1 MLMLN
6 NTRTNGNNKS
16 RITGDRTMLMLNLAA
31 KAAGVQPIISGDRT
45 MLMLNRSK
53 INILFLHYILYIL
66 IFQSFIENLP
76 ADFSFLP
83 ILLNA

>member
-6 NTRTNGNNKS
+6 IIVLYNIGV
-16 RITGDRTMLMLNLAA
+16 DNL
-31 KAAGVQPIISGDRT
+31 SGDRT

-53 INILFLHYILYIL
+53 INILFLHYSLYIL
-66 IFQSFIENLP
+66 IFQSFIEILP

-83 ILLNA
+83 ILLND